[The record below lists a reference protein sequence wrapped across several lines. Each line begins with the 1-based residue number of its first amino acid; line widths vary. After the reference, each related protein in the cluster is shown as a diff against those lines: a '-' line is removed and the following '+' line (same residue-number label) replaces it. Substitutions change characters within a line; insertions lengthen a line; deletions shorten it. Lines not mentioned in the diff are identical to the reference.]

1 MPEEKYMR
9 RAIELAKKGS
19 GHVNPNPLVGAV
31 IVKDGEIIGEGYH
44 ECYGQLHAERNAI
57 ANARKRGNNIEGS
70 TIYVTLEPCCH
81 YGKTPPCTEAII
93 EEKIARVVV
102 GSDDPNPLVSG
113 KGFKLLREKGIEVIP
128 HFLKEECDAM
138 NHVFFHYISTGTPYV
153 AMKYAMTM
161 DGKIACYTGDSKWVT
176 GEESRA
182 HVQTLRNHYKGIM
195 AGIGTV
201 LADDPMLSCRIEG
214 GRDPVRIIADSH
226 LRIPMDSQLVRTAKQ
241 QPLIVACLPDADE
254 TKAVQLEEKGVE
266 VLRIPGIAVND
277 FSGSSS
283 DSVLKYKDR
292 LLADNLADNN
302 ISREVDSDIIEEKQ
316 KEVISL
322 PVLMKEL
329 GSRKIDGILLEGGGQ
344 LNESALQAGIVQR
357 VYCYI
362 APKIFGGAQAKTPV
376 EGQGLA
382 KAADAWHFKRKLIER
397 QVVCLQELLRKLEK
411 SRASKKVRIPL
422 SLQLRQI
429 LF

>member
-31 IVKDGEIIGEGYH
+31 IVRDGEIIGEGYH

-57 ANARKRGNNIEGS
+57 ANAKKRGNSLEGS

-113 KGFKLLREKGIEVIP
+113 KGFQILREKAIEVIP

-138 NHVFFHYISTGTPYV
+138 NQVFFHYIRTGTPYV

-201 LADDPMLSCRIEG
+201 LADDPMLNCRIEG
-214 GRDPVRIIADSH
+214 GRDPIRIIADSH
-226 LRIPMDSQLVRTAKQ
+226 LRIPIDSQLVRTAGQ

-254 TKAVQLEEKGVE
+254 EKAAQLQEKGVE
-266 VLRIPGIAVND
+266 VLRIPGVTT
-277 FSGSSS
+277 
-283 DSVLKYKDR
+283 
-292 LLADNLADNN
+292 AD
-302 ISREVDSDIIEEKQ
+302 ITEEQ

-329 GSRKIDGILLEGGGQ
+329 GARKIDGILLEGGGQ
-344 LNESALQAGIVQR
+344 LNESALQAGIVDR
-357 VYCYI
+357 IYCYI

-376 EGQGLA
+376 EGQGLTR
-382 KAADAWHFKRKLIER
+382 AADAWQFNRIGMQEFGQDILLEYEKA
-397 QVVCLQELLRKLEK
+397 QEL
-411 SRASKKVRIPL
+411 
-422 SLQLRQI
+422 Q
-429 LF
+429 

>member
-31 IVKDGEIIGEGYH
+31 IVRDGEIIGEGYH

-57 ANARKRGNNIEGS
+57 ANAKKRGNSLEGS

-113 KGFKLLREKGIEVIP
+113 KGFQMLREKGIEVIP
-128 HFLKEECDAM
+128 HFLKEECDAI
-138 NHVFFHYISTGTPYV
+138 NHVFFHYIRTGTPYV

-176 GEESRA
+176 GEKSRA

-201 LADDPMLSCRIEG
+201 LADDPMLNCRIEG
-214 GRDPVRIIADSH
+214 GRDPIRIIADSH
-226 LRIPMDSQLVRTAKQ
+226 LRIPMDSQLVRTAGQ

-254 TKAVQLEEKGVE
+254 EKAAQLQEKGVE
-266 VLRIPGIAVND
+266 VLRIPGVTT
-277 FSGSSS
+277 
-283 DSVLKYKDR
+283 
-292 LLADNLADNN
+292 AD
-302 ISREVDSDIIEEKQ
+302 ITEEQ

-329 GSRKIDGILLEGGGQ
+329 GARKIDGILLEGGGQ
-344 LNESALQAGIVQR
+344 LNESALQAGIVDR
-357 VYCYI
+357 IYCYI

-376 EGQGLA
+376 EGQGLTR
-382 KAADAWHFKRKLIER
+382 AADAWQFNRIGMQEFGQDILLEYEKA
-397 QVVCLQELLRKLEK
+397 QEL
-411 SRASKKVRIPL
+411 
-422 SLQLRQI
+422 Q
-429 LF
+429 

>member
-31 IVKDGEIIGEGYH
+31 IVRDGEIIGEGYH

-57 ANARKRGNNIEGS
+57 ANAKKRGNSLEGS

-113 KGFKLLREKGIEVIP
+113 KGFQMLREKGIEVIP
-128 HFLKEECDAM
+128 HFLKEKCDAM
-138 NHVFFHYISTGTPYV
+138 NHVFFHYIRTGTPYV

-201 LADDPMLSCRIEG
+201 LADDPMLNCRIEG
-214 GRDPVRIIADSH
+214 GKDPIRIITDSH
-226 LRIPMDSQLVRTAKQ
+226 LRIPMDSQLVRTAGQ

-254 TKAVQLEEKGVE
+254 EKAAQLQEKGVE
-266 VLRIPGIAVND
+266 VLRIPGVTT
-277 FSGSSS
+277 
-283 DSVLKYKDR
+283 
-292 LLADNLADNN
+292 AD
-302 ISREVDSDIIEEKQ
+302 ITEEQ

-329 GSRKIDGILLEGGGQ
+329 GARKIDGILLEGGGQ
-344 LNESALQAGIVQR
+344 LNESALQAGIVDR
-357 VYCYI
+357 IYCYI

-376 EGQGLA
+376 EGQGLTR
-382 KAADAWHFKRKLIER
+382 AADAWQFNRIGMQEFGQDILLEYEKA
-397 QVVCLQELLRKLEK
+397 QEL
-411 SRASKKVRIPL
+411 
-422 SLQLRQI
+422 Q
-429 LF
+429 

>member
-31 IVKDGEIIGEGYH
+31 IVRDGEIIGEGYH

-57 ANARKRGNNIEGS
+57 ANAKKRGNSLEGS

-113 KGFKLLREKGIEVIP
+113 KGFQMLREKGIEVIP

-138 NHVFFHYISTGTPYV
+138 NHVFFHYIRTGTPYV

-182 HVQTLRNHYKGIM
+182 HVQTLRNYYKGIM

-201 LADDPMLSCRIEG
+201 LADDPMLNCRIEG
-214 GRDPVRIIADSH
+214 GRDPIRIITDSH
-226 LRIPMDSQLVRTAKQ
+226 LRIPMDSQLVRTAGQ

-254 TKAVQLEEKGVE
+254 EKAAQLQEKGVE
-266 VLRIPGIAVND
+266 VLRIPGVTT
-277 FSGSSS
+277 
-283 DSVLKYKDR
+283 
-292 LLADNLADNN
+292 AD
-302 ISREVDSDIIEEKQ
+302 ITEEQ

-329 GSRKIDGILLEGGGQ
+329 GARKIDGILLEGGGQ
-344 LNESALQAGIVQR
+344 LNESALQAGIVDR
-357 VYCYI
+357 IYCYI

-376 EGQGLA
+376 EGQGLTR
-382 KAADAWHFKRKLIER
+382 AADAWQFNRIGMQEFGQDILLEYEKA
-397 QVVCLQELLRKLEK
+397 QEL
-411 SRASKKVRIPL
+411 
-422 SLQLRQI
+422 Q
-429 LF
+429 

>member
-31 IVKDGEIIGEGYH
+31 IVRDGEIIGEGYH

-57 ANARKRGNNIEGS
+57 ANAKKRGNSLEGS

-113 KGFKLLREKGIEVIP
+113 KGFQMLREKGIEVIP

-138 NHVFFHYISTGTPYV
+138 NHVFFHYIRTGTPYV

-201 LADDPMLSCRIEG
+201 LEDDPMLNCRIEG
-214 GRDPVRIIADSH
+214 GRDPIRIIADSH
-226 LRIPMDSQLVRTAKQ
+226 LRIPIDSQLVRTAGQ

-254 TKAVQLEEKGVE
+254 EKAAQLQEKGVE
-266 VLRIPGIAVND
+266 VLRIPGVTT
-277 FSGSSS
+277 
-283 DSVLKYKDR
+283 
-292 LLADNLADNN
+292 AD
-302 ISREVDSDIIEEKQ
+302 ITEEQ

-329 GSRKIDGILLEGGGQ
+329 GARKIDGILLEGGGQ
-344 LNESALQAGIVQR
+344 LNESALQAGIVDR
-357 VYCYI
+357 IYCYI

-376 EGQGLA
+376 EGQGLTR
-382 KAADAWHFKRKLIER
+382 AADAWQFNRIGMQEFGQDILLEYEKA
-397 QVVCLQELLRKLEK
+397 QEL
-411 SRASKKVRIPL
+411 
-422 SLQLRQI
+422 Q
-429 LF
+429 

>member
-31 IVKDGEIIGEGYH
+31 IVRDGEIIGEGYH

-57 ANARKRGNNIEGS
+57 ANAKKRGNSLEGS

-113 KGFKLLREKGIEVIP
+113 KGFQMLREKGIEVIP

-138 NHVFFHYISTGTPYV
+138 NHVFFHYIRTGTPYV

-182 HVQTLRNHYKGIM
+182 HVQMLRNHYKGIM

-201 LADDPMLSCRIEG
+201 LADDPMLNCRIEG
-214 GRDPVRIIADSH
+214 GRDPIRIITDSH
-226 LRIPMDSQLVRTAKQ
+226 LRIPMDSQLVRTAGQ

-254 TKAVQLEEKGVE
+254 EKAAQLQEKGVE
-266 VLRIPGIAVND
+266 VLRIPGVTT
-277 FSGSSS
+277 
-283 DSVLKYKDR
+283 
-292 LLADNLADNN
+292 AD
-302 ISREVDSDIIEEKQ
+302 ITEEQ

-329 GSRKIDGILLEGGGQ
+329 GARKIDGILLEGGGQ
-344 LNESALQAGIVQR
+344 LNESALQAGIVDR
-357 VYCYI
+357 IYCYI

-376 EGQGLA
+376 EGQGLTR
-382 KAADAWHFKRKLIER
+382 AADAWQFNRIGMQEFGQDILLEYEKA
-397 QVVCLQELLRKLEK
+397 QEL
-411 SRASKKVRIPL
+411 
-422 SLQLRQI
+422 Q
-429 LF
+429 

>member
-31 IVKDGEIIGEGYH
+31 IVRDGEIIGEGYH

-57 ANARKRGNNIEGS
+57 ANAKKRGNSLEGS

-113 KGFKLLREKGIEVIP
+113 KGFQMLREKRIEVIP

-138 NHVFFHYISTGTPYV
+138 NHVFFHYIRTGTPYV

-201 LADDPMLSCRIEG
+201 LADDPMLNCRIEG
-214 GRDPVRIIADSH
+214 GRDPIRIIADSH
-226 LRIPMDSQLVRTAKQ
+226 LRIPMDSQLVRTAGQ

-254 TKAVQLEEKGVE
+254 EKAAQLQEKGVE
-266 VLRIPGIAVND
+266 VLRIPGVTT
-277 FSGSSS
+277 
-283 DSVLKYKDR
+283 
-292 LLADNLADNN
+292 AD
-302 ISREVDSDIIEEKQ
+302 ITEEQ

-329 GSRKIDGILLEGGGQ
+329 GARKIDGILLEGGGQ
-344 LNESALQAGIVQR
+344 LNESALQAGIVDR
-357 VYCYI
+357 IYCYI

-376 EGQGLA
+376 EGQGLTR
-382 KAADAWHFKRKLIER
+382 AADAWKFNRIGMQEFGQDILLEYEKA
-397 QVVCLQELLRKLEK
+397 QEL
-411 SRASKKVRIPL
+411 
-422 SLQLRQI
+422 Q
-429 LF
+429 

>member
-31 IVKDGEIIGEGYH
+31 IVRDGEIIGEGYH

-57 ANARKRGNNIEGS
+57 ANAKKRGNSLEGS

-113 KGFKLLREKGIEVIP
+113 KGFQMLREKRIEVIP

-138 NHVFFHYISTGTPYV
+138 NHVFFHYIRTGTPYV

-201 LADDPMLSCRIEG
+201 LADDPMLNCRIEG
-214 GRDPVRIIADSH
+214 GRDPIRIIADSH
-226 LRIPMDSQLVRTAKQ
+226 LRIPMDSQLVRTAGQ

-254 TKAVQLEEKGVE
+254 EKAAQLQEKGVE
-266 VLRIPGIAVND
+266 VLRIPGVTT
-277 FSGSSS
+277 
-283 DSVLKYKDR
+283 
-292 LLADNLADNN
+292 AD
-302 ISREVDSDIIEEKQ
+302 ITEEQ

-329 GSRKIDGILLEGGGQ
+329 GARKIDGILLEGGGQ
-344 LNESALQAGIVQR
+344 LNESALQAGIVDR
-357 VYCYI
+357 IYCYI

-376 EGQGLA
+376 EGQGLTR
-382 KAADAWHFKRKLIER
+382 AADAWQFNRIGMQEFGQDILLEYEKA
-397 QVVCLQELLRKLEK
+397 QEL
-411 SRASKKVRIPL
+411 
-422 SLQLRQI
+422 Q
-429 LF
+429 

>member
-31 IVKDGEIIGEGYH
+31 IVRDGEIIGEGYH

-57 ANARKRGNNIEGS
+57 ANAKKRGNSLEGS

-113 KGFKLLREKGIEVIP
+113 KGFQMLREKGIEVIP

-138 NHVFFHYISTGTPYV
+138 NHVFFHYIRTGTPYV

-201 LADDPMLSCRIEG
+201 LADDPMLNCRIEG
-214 GRDPVRIIADSH
+214 GRDPIRIIADSH
-226 LRIPMDSQLVRTAKQ
+226 LRIPMDSQLVRTAGQ

-254 TKAVQLEEKGVE
+254 EKAAQLQKKGVE
-266 VLRIPGIAVND
+266 VLRIPGVTT
-277 FSGSSS
+277 
-283 DSVLKYKDR
+283 
-292 LLADNLADNN
+292 AD
-302 ISREVDSDIIEEKQ
+302 ITEEQ

-329 GSRKIDGILLEGGGQ
+329 GARKIDGILLEGGGQ
-344 LNESALQAGIVQR
+344 LNESALQAGIVDR
-357 VYCYI
+357 IYCYI

-376 EGQGLA
+376 EGQGLTR
-382 KAADAWHFKRKLIER
+382 AADAWQFNRIGMQEFGQDILLEYEKA
-397 QVVCLQELLRKLEK
+397 QEL
-411 SRASKKVRIPL
+411 
-422 SLQLRQI
+422 Q
-429 LF
+429 

>member
-31 IVKDGEIIGEGYH
+31 IVRDGEIIGEGYH

-57 ANARKRGNNIEGS
+57 ANAKKRGNSLEGS

-113 KGFKLLREKGIEVIP
+113 KGFQMLREKGIEVIP

-138 NHVFFHYISTGTPYV
+138 NHVFFHYIRTGTPYV

-201 LADDPMLSCRIEG
+201 LADDPMLNCRIEG
-214 GRDPVRIIADSH
+214 GRDPIRIIADSH
-226 LRIPMDSQLVRTAKQ
+226 LRIPIDSQLVRTAGQ
-241 QPLIVACLPDADE
+241 QPRIVACLPDADE
-254 TKAVQLEEKGVE
+254 EKAAQLQEKGVE
-266 VLRIPGIAVND
+266 VLRIPGVTT
-277 FSGSSS
+277 
-283 DSVLKYKDR
+283 
-292 LLADNLADNN
+292 AD
-302 ISREVDSDIIEEKQ
+302 ITEEQ

-329 GSRKIDGILLEGGGQ
+329 GARKIDGILLEGGGQ
-344 LNESALQAGIVQR
+344 LNESALQAGIVDR
-357 VYCYI
+357 IYCYI

-376 EGQGLA
+376 EGQGLTR
-382 KAADAWHFKRKLIER
+382 AADAWQFNRIGMQEFGQDILLEYEKA
-397 QVVCLQELLRKLEK
+397 QEL
-411 SRASKKVRIPL
+411 
-422 SLQLRQI
+422 Q
-429 LF
+429 

>member
-31 IVKDGEIIGEGYH
+31 IVRDGEIIGEGYH

-57 ANARKRGNNIEGS
+57 ANAKKRGNSLEGS

-113 KGFKLLREKGIEVIP
+113 KGFQMLREKGIEVIP

-138 NHVFFHYISTGTPYV
+138 NHVFFHYIRTGTPYV

-201 LADDPMLSCRIEG
+201 LADDPMLNCRIEG
-214 GRDPVRIIADSH
+214 GRDPIRIIADSH
-226 LRIPMDSQLVRTAKQ
+226 LRIPMDSQLVRTAGQ
-241 QPLIVACLPDADE
+241 QPLIVVCLPDADE
-254 TKAVQLEEKGVE
+254 EKAAQLQEKGVE
-266 VLRIPGIAVND
+266 VLRI
-277 FSGSSS
+277 SG
-283 DSVLKYKDR
+283 VTT
-292 LLADNLADNN
+292 AD
-302 ISREVDSDIIEEKQ
+302 ITEEQ

-329 GSRKIDGILLEGGGQ
+329 GARKIDGILLEGGGQ
-344 LNESALQAGIVQR
+344 LNESALQAGIVDR
-357 VYCYI
+357 IYCYI

-376 EGQGLA
+376 EGQGLTR
-382 KAADAWHFKRKLIER
+382 AADAWQFNRIGMQEFGQDILLEYEKA
-397 QVVCLQELLRKLEK
+397 QEL
-411 SRASKKVRIPL
+411 
-422 SLQLRQI
+422 Q
-429 LF
+429 

>member
-31 IVKDGEIIGEGYH
+31 IVRDGEIIGEGYH

-57 ANARKRGNNIEGS
+57 ANAKKRGNSLEGS

-113 KGFKLLREKGIEVIP
+113 KGFQMLREKGIEVIP

-138 NHVFFHYISTGTPYV
+138 NHVFFHYIRTGTPYV

-201 LADDPMLSCRIEG
+201 LADDPMLNCRIEG
-214 GRDPVRIIADSH
+214 GRDPIRIIADSH
-226 LRIPMDSQLVRTAKQ
+226 LRIPIDSQLVRTAGQ

-254 TKAVQLEEKGVE
+254 EKAAQLQEKGVE
-266 VLRIPGIAVND
+266 VLRIPGVTT
-277 FSGSSS
+277 
-283 DSVLKYKDR
+283 
-292 LLADNLADNN
+292 
-302 ISREVDSDIIEEKQ
+302 EDITEEQ

-329 GSRKIDGILLEGGGQ
+329 GARKIDGILLEGGGQ
-344 LNESALQAGIVQR
+344 LNESALQAGIVDR
-357 VYCYI
+357 IYCYI

-376 EGQGLA
+376 EGQGLTR
-382 KAADAWHFKRKLIER
+382 AADAWQFNRIGMQEFGQDILLEYEKA
-397 QVVCLQELLRKLEK
+397 QEL
-411 SRASKKVRIPL
+411 
-422 SLQLRQI
+422 Q
-429 LF
+429 

>member
-31 IVKDGEIIGEGYH
+31 IVRDGEIIDEGYH

-57 ANARKRGNNIEGS
+57 ANAKKRGNSLEGS

-113 KGFKLLREKGIEVIP
+113 KGFQMLREKGIEVIP

-138 NHVFFHYISTGTPYV
+138 NHVFFHYIRTGTPYV

-201 LADDPMLSCRIEG
+201 LADDPMLNCRIEG
-214 GRDPVRIIADSH
+214 GRDPIRIIADSH
-226 LRIPMDSQLVRTAKQ
+226 LRIPMDSQLVRTAGQ

-254 TKAVQLEEKGVE
+254 EKAAQLQEKGVE
-266 VLRIPGIAVND
+266 VLRVPGVTT
-277 FSGSSS
+277 
-283 DSVLKYKDR
+283 
-292 LLADNLADNN
+292 AD
-302 ISREVDSDIIEEKQ
+302 ITEEQ

-329 GSRKIDGILLEGGGQ
+329 GARKIDGILLEGGGQ
-344 LNESALQAGIVQR
+344 LNESALQAGIVDR
-357 VYCYI
+357 IYCYI

-376 EGQGLA
+376 EGQGLTR
-382 KAADAWHFKRKLIER
+382 AADAWQFNRIGMQEFGQDILLEYEKA
-397 QVVCLQELLRKLEK
+397 QEL
-411 SRASKKVRIPL
+411 
-422 SLQLRQI
+422 Q
-429 LF
+429 

>member
-31 IVKDGEIIGEGYH
+31 IVRDGEIIGEGYH

-57 ANARKRGNNIEGS
+57 ANAKKRGNSLEGS

-113 KGFKLLREKGIEVIP
+113 KGFQMLREKGIEVIP

-138 NHVFFHYISTGTPYV
+138 NYVFFHYIRTGTPYV

-201 LADDPMLSCRIEG
+201 LADDPMLNCRIEG
-214 GRDPVRIIADSH
+214 GRDPIRIIADSH
-226 LRIPMDSQLVRTAKQ
+226 LRIPMDSQLVRTAGQ

-254 TKAVQLEEKGVE
+254 EKAAQLQEKGVE
-266 VLRIPGIAVND
+266 VLRIPGVTT
-277 FSGSSS
+277 
-283 DSVLKYKDR
+283 
-292 LLADNLADNN
+292 AD
-302 ISREVDSDIIEEKQ
+302 ITEEQ

-329 GSRKIDGILLEGGGQ
+329 GARKIDGILLEGGGQ
-344 LNESALQAGIVQR
+344 LNESALQAGIVDR
-357 VYCYI
+357 IYCYI

-376 EGQGLA
+376 EGQGLTR
-382 KAADAWHFKRKLIER
+382 AADAWKFNRIGMQEFGQDILLEYEKA
-397 QVVCLQELLRKLEK
+397 QEL
-411 SRASKKVRIPL
+411 
-422 SLQLRQI
+422 Q
-429 LF
+429 

>member
-31 IVKDGEIIGEGYH
+31 IVRDGGIIGEGYH

-57 ANARKRGNNIEGS
+57 ANAKKRGNSLEGS

-113 KGFKLLREKGIEVIP
+113 KGFQMLREKGIEVIP

-138 NHVFFHYISTGTPYV
+138 NHVFFHYIRTGTPYV

-201 LADDPMLSCRIEG
+201 LADDPMLNCRIEG
-214 GRDPVRIIADSH
+214 GRDPIRIIADSH
-226 LRIPMDSQLVRTAKQ
+226 LRIPMDSQLVRTAGQ

-254 TKAVQLEEKGVE
+254 EKAAQLQEKGVE
-266 VLRIPGIAVND
+266 VLRIPGVTT
-277 FSGSSS
+277 
-283 DSVLKYKDR
+283 
-292 LLADNLADNN
+292 AD
-302 ISREVDSDIIEEKQ
+302 ITEEQ

-329 GSRKIDGILLEGGGQ
+329 GARKIDGILLEGGGQ
-344 LNESALQAGIVQR
+344 LNESALQAGIVDR
-357 VYCYI
+357 IYCYI

-376 EGQGLA
+376 EGQGLTR
-382 KAADAWHFKRKLIER
+382 AADAWQFKRIGMQEFGQDILLEYEKA
-397 QVVCLQELLRKLEK
+397 QEL
-411 SRASKKVRIPL
+411 
-422 SLQLRQI
+422 Q
-429 LF
+429 

>member
-31 IVKDGEIIGEGYH
+31 IVRDGEIIGEGYH

-57 ANARKRGNNIEGS
+57 ANAKKRGNSLEGS

-113 KGFKLLREKGIEVIP
+113 KGFQMLREKGIEVIP

-138 NHVFFHYISTGTPYV
+138 NHVFFHYIRTGTPYV

-201 LADDPMLSCRIEG
+201 LADDPMLNCRIEG
-214 GRDPVRIIADSH
+214 GRDPIRIIADSH
-226 LRIPMDSQLVRTAKQ
+226 LRIPMDSQLVRTAGQ

-254 TKAVQLEEKGVE
+254 EKAAQLQEKGVE
-266 VLRIPGIAVND
+266 VLRIPGVTT
-277 FSGSSS
+277 
-283 DSVLKYKDR
+283 
-292 LLADNLADNN
+292 AD
-302 ISREVDSDIIEEKQ
+302 ITEEQ

-329 GSRKIDGILLEGGGQ
+329 GARKIDGILLEGGGQ
-344 LNESALQAGIVQR
+344 LNESALQAGIVDR
-357 VYCYI
+357 IYCYI

-376 EGQGLA
+376 EGQGLTR
-382 KAADAWHFKRKLIER
+382 AADAWQFNRIGM
-397 QVVCLQELLRKLEK
+397 QEFGQDILLV
-411 SRASKKVRIPL
+411 SKKSNCIEA
-422 SLQLRQI
+422 
-429 LF
+429 

>member
-31 IVKDGEIIGEGYH
+31 IVRDGEIIGEGYH

-57 ANARKRGNNIEGS
+57 ANAKKRGNSLEGS

-113 KGFKLLREKGIEVIP
+113 KGFQMLREKGIEVIP

-138 NHVFFHYISTGTPYV
+138 NHVFFHYIRTGTPYV

-182 HVQTLRNHYKGIM
+182 HVQTLRNHSKGIM

-201 LADDPMLSCRIEG
+201 LADDPMLNCRIEG
-214 GRDPVRIIADSH
+214 GRDPIRIIADSH
-226 LRIPMDSQLVRTAKQ
+226 LRIPMDSQLVRTAGQ

-254 TKAVQLEEKGVE
+254 EKAAQLQEKGVE
-266 VLRIPGIAVND
+266 VLRIPGVTT
-277 FSGSSS
+277 
-283 DSVLKYKDR
+283 
-292 LLADNLADNN
+292 AD
-302 ISREVDSDIIEEKQ
+302 ITEEQ

-329 GSRKIDGILLEGGGQ
+329 GARKIDGILLEGGGQ
-344 LNESALQAGIVQR
+344 LNESALQAGIVDR
-357 VYCYI
+357 IYCYI

-376 EGQGLA
+376 EGQGLTR
-382 KAADAWHFKRKLIER
+382 AADAWKFNRIGMQEFGQDILLEYEKA
-397 QVVCLQELLRKLEK
+397 QEL
-411 SRASKKVRIPL
+411 
-422 SLQLRQI
+422 Q
-429 LF
+429 

>member
-31 IVKDGEIIGEGYH
+31 IVRDGEIIGEGYH

-57 ANARKRGNNIEGS
+57 ANAKKRGNSLEGS

-113 KGFKLLREKGIEVIP
+113 KGFQMLREKGIEVIP

-138 NHVFFHYISTGTPYV
+138 NHVFFHYIRTGTPYV

-201 LADDPMLSCRIEG
+201 LADDPMLNCRIEG
-214 GRDPVRIIADSH
+214 GRDPIRIITDSH
-226 LRIPMDSQLVRTAKQ
+226 LRIPMDSQLVRTAGQ

-254 TKAVQLEEKGVE
+254 EKAAQLQEKGVK
-266 VLRIPGIAVND
+266 VLRIPGVTT
-277 FSGSSS
+277 
-283 DSVLKYKDR
+283 
-292 LLADNLADNN
+292 AD
-302 ISREVDSDIIEEKQ
+302 ITEEQ

-329 GSRKIDGILLEGGGQ
+329 GARKIDGILLEGGGQ
-344 LNESALQAGIVQR
+344 LNESALQAGIVDR
-357 VYCYI
+357 IYCYI

-376 EGQGLA
+376 EGQGLTR
-382 KAADAWHFKRKLIER
+382 AADAWQFNRIGMQEFGQDILLEYEKA
-397 QVVCLQELLRKLEK
+397 QEL
-411 SRASKKVRIPL
+411 
-422 SLQLRQI
+422 Q
-429 LF
+429 

>member
-31 IVKDGEIIGEGYH
+31 IVRDGEIIGEGYH

-57 ANARKRGNNIEGS
+57 ANAKKRGNSLEGS

-113 KGFKLLREKGIEVIP
+113 KGFQMLREKGIEVIP

-138 NHVFFHYISTGTPYV
+138 NHVFFHYIRTGTPYV

-201 LADDPMLSCRIEG
+201 LADDPMLNCRIEG
-214 GRDPVRIIADSH
+214 GRDPIRIITDSH
-226 LRIPMDSQLVRTAKQ
+226 LRIPMDSQLVRTAGQ

-254 TKAVQLEEKGVE
+254 EKAAQLQEKGVE
-266 VLRIPGIAVND
+266 VLRIPGVTT
-277 FSGSSS
+277 
-283 DSVLKYKDR
+283 
-292 LLADNLADNN
+292 AD
-302 ISREVDSDIIEEKQ
+302 ITEEQ

-329 GSRKIDGILLEGGGQ
+329 GARKIDGILLEGGGQ
-344 LNESALQAGIVQR
+344 LNESALQAGIVDR
-357 VYCYI
+357 IYCYI

-376 EGQGLA
+376 EGQGLTR
-382 KAADAWHFKRKLIER
+382 AADAWQFNRIGMQEFGQDILLGYEKA
-397 QVVCLQELLRKLEK
+397 QEL
-411 SRASKKVRIPL
+411 
-422 SLQLRQI
+422 Q
-429 LF
+429 

>member
-182 HVQTLRNHYKGIM
+182 HVQILRNHYKGIM

-292 LLADNLADNN
+292 LLTDNLADNN

-322 PVLMKEL
+322 SVLMKEL

-382 KAADAWHFKRKLIER
+382 KAADAWHFTRIGMQEFGQDILLEYER
-397 QVVCLQELLRKLEK
+397 TKEN
-411 SRASKKVRIPL
+411 
-422 SLQLRQI
+422 
-429 LF
+429 

>member
-31 IVKDGEIIGEGYH
+31 IVRDGEIIGEGYH

-57 ANARKRGNNIEGS
+57 ANAKKRGNSLEGS

-113 KGFKLLREKGIEVIP
+113 KGFQMLHEKGIEVIP

-138 NHVFFHYISTGTPYV
+138 NHVFFHYIRTGTPYV

-201 LADDPMLSCRIEG
+201 LADDPMLNCRIEG
-214 GRDPVRIIADSH
+214 GRDPIRIIADSH
-226 LRIPMDSQLVRTAKQ
+226 LRIPIDSQLVRTAGQ

-254 TKAVQLEEKGVE
+254 EKAAQLQEKGVE
-266 VLRIPGIAVND
+266 VLRIPGVTT
-277 FSGSSS
+277 
-283 DSVLKYKDR
+283 
-292 LLADNLADNN
+292 AD
-302 ISREVDSDIIEEKQ
+302 ITEEQ

-329 GSRKIDGILLEGGGQ
+329 GARKIDGILLEGGGQ
-344 LNESALQAGIVQR
+344 LNESALQAGIVDR
-357 VYCYI
+357 IYCYI

-376 EGQGLA
+376 EGQGLTR
-382 KAADAWHFKRKLIER
+382 AADAWQFNRIGMQEFGQDILLEYEKA
-397 QVVCLQELLRKLEK
+397 QEL
-411 SRASKKVRIPL
+411 
-422 SLQLRQI
+422 Q
-429 LF
+429 

>member
-31 IVKDGEIIGEGYH
+31 IVRDGEIIGEGYH

-57 ANARKRGNNIEGS
+57 ANAKKRGNSLEGS

-113 KGFKLLREKGIEVIP
+113 KGFQMLREKGIEVIP

-138 NHVFFHYISTGTPYV
+138 NHVFFHYIRTRTPYV

-201 LADDPMLSCRIEG
+201 LADDPMLNCRIEG
-214 GRDPVRIIADSH
+214 GRDPIRIITDSH
-226 LRIPMDSQLVRTAKQ
+226 LRIPMDSQLVRTAGQ

-254 TKAVQLEEKGVE
+254 EKAAQLQEKGVE
-266 VLRIPGIAVND
+266 VLRIPGVTT
-277 FSGSSS
+277 
-283 DSVLKYKDR
+283 
-292 LLADNLADNN
+292 AD
-302 ISREVDSDIIEEKQ
+302 ITEEQ

-329 GSRKIDGILLEGGGQ
+329 GARKIDGILLEGGGQ
-344 LNESALQAGIVQR
+344 LNESALQAGIVDII
-357 VYCYI
+357 YCYI

-376 EGQGLA
+376 EGQGLTR
-382 KAADAWHFKRKLIER
+382 AADAWQFNRIGMQEFGQDILLEYEKA
-397 QVVCLQELLRKLEK
+397 QEL
-411 SRASKKVRIPL
+411 
-422 SLQLRQI
+422 Q
-429 LF
+429 

>member
-31 IVKDGEIIGEGYH
+31 IVRDGEIIGEGYH

-57 ANARKRGNNIEGS
+57 ANAKKRGNSLEGS

-113 KGFKLLREKGIEVIP
+113 KGFQMLREKGIEVIP

-138 NHVFFHYISTGTPYV
+138 NYVFFHYIRTGTPYV

-201 LADDPMLSCRIEG
+201 LADDPMLNCRIEG
-214 GRDPVRIIADSH
+214 GRDPIRIIADSH
-226 LRIPMDSQLVRTAKQ
+226 LRIPMDSQLVRTAGQ

-254 TKAVQLEEKGVE
+254 EKAAQLQEKGVE
-266 VLRIPGIAVND
+266 VLRIPGVTT
-277 FSGSSS
+277 
-283 DSVLKYKDR
+283 
-292 LLADNLADNN
+292 AD
-302 ISREVDSDIIEEKQ
+302 ITEEQ

-329 GSRKIDGILLEGGGQ
+329 GARKIDGILLEGGGQ
-344 LNESALQAGIVQR
+344 LNESALQAGIVDR
-357 VYCYI
+357 IYCYI

-376 EGQGLA
+376 EGQGLTR
-382 KAADAWHFKRKLIER
+382 AADAWQFKRIGMQEFGQDILLEYETA
-397 QVVCLQELLRKLEK
+397 QEL
-411 SRASKKVRIPL
+411 
-422 SLQLRQI
+422 Q
-429 LF
+429 

>member
-19 GHVNPNPLVGAV
+19 GHVSPNPLVGAV

-214 GRDPVRIIADSH
+214 GRDPVRI
-226 LRIPMDSQLVRTAKQ
+226 PMDSQLVRTAKQ

-382 KAADAWHFKRKLIER
+382 KAADAWHFTRIGMQEFGQDILLEYER
-397 QVVCLQELLRKLEK
+397 TKEN
-411 SRASKKVRIPL
+411 
-422 SLQLRQI
+422 
-429 LF
+429 

>member
-31 IVKDGEIIGEGYH
+31 IVRDGEIIGEGYH

-57 ANARKRGNNIEGS
+57 ANAKKRGNSLESS

-113 KGFKLLREKGIEVIP
+113 KGFQMLREKGLEVIP
-128 HFLKEECDAM
+128 HFLKEKCDAM
-138 NHVFFHYISTGTPYV
+138 NHVFFHYIRTGTPYV

-201 LADDPMLSCRIEG
+201 LADDPMLNCRIEG
-214 GRDPVRIIADSH
+214 GRDPIRIIADSH
-226 LRIPMDSQLVRTAKQ
+226 LRIPMDSQLVRTAGQ

-254 TKAVQLEEKGVE
+254 EKAAQLQEKGVE
-266 VLRIPGIAVND
+266 VLRIPGVTT
-277 FSGSSS
+277 
-283 DSVLKYKDR
+283 
-292 LLADNLADNN
+292 AD
-302 ISREVDSDIIEEKQ
+302 ITEEQ

-329 GSRKIDGILLEGGGQ
+329 GARKIDGILLEGGGQ
-344 LNESALQAGIVQR
+344 LNESALQAGIVDR
-357 VYCYI
+357 IYCYI

-376 EGQGLA
+376 EGQGLTR
-382 KAADAWHFKRKLIER
+382 AADAWQFNRIGMQEFGQDILLEYEKA
-397 QVVCLQELLRKLEK
+397 QEL
-411 SRASKKVRIPL
+411 
-422 SLQLRQI
+422 Q
-429 LF
+429 

>member
-31 IVKDGEIIGEGYH
+31 IVRDGEIIGEGYH

-57 ANARKRGNNIEGS
+57 ANAKKRGNSLEGS

-113 KGFKLLREKGIEVIP
+113 KGFQMLREKGIEVIP

-138 NHVFFHYISTGTPYV
+138 NHVFFHYIRTGTPYV

-161 DGKIACYTGDSKWVT
+161 DGRIACYTGDSKWVT

-201 LADDPMLSCRIEG
+201 LADDPMLNCRIEG
-214 GRDPVRIIADSH
+214 GRDPIRIIADSH
-226 LRIPMDSQLVRTAKQ
+226 LRIPIDSQLVRTAGQ

-254 TKAVQLEEKGVE
+254 EKAAQLQEKGVE
-266 VLRIPGIAVND
+266 VLRIPGVTT
-277 FSGSSS
+277 
-283 DSVLKYKDR
+283 
-292 LLADNLADNN
+292 AD
-302 ISREVDSDIIEEKQ
+302 ITEEQ

-329 GSRKIDGILLEGGGQ
+329 GARKIDGILLEGGGQ
-344 LNESALQAGIVQR
+344 LNESALQAGIVDR
-357 VYCYI
+357 IYCYI

-376 EGQGLA
+376 EGQGLTR
-382 KAADAWHFKRKLIER
+382 AADAWQFNRIGMQEFGQDILLEYEKA
-397 QVVCLQELLRKLEK
+397 QEL
-411 SRASKKVRIPL
+411 
-422 SLQLRQI
+422 Q
-429 LF
+429 

>member
-31 IVKDGEIIGEGYH
+31 IVRDGEIIGEGYH

-57 ANARKRGNNIEGS
+57 ANAKKRGNSLEGS

-81 YGKTPPCTEAII
+81 YGKPPPCTEAII

-113 KGFKLLREKGIEVIP
+113 KGFQMLREKGIEVIP

-138 NHVFFHYISTGTPYV
+138 NHVFFHYIRTGTPYV

-201 LADDPMLSCRIEG
+201 LADDPMLNCRIEG
-214 GRDPVRIIADSH
+214 GRDPIRIITDSH
-226 LRIPMDSQLVRTAKQ
+226 LRIPMDSQLVRTAGQ

-254 TKAVQLEEKGVE
+254 EKAAQLQEKGVE
-266 VLRIPGIAVND
+266 VLRIPGVTT
-277 FSGSSS
+277 
-283 DSVLKYKDR
+283 
-292 LLADNLADNN
+292 AD
-302 ISREVDSDIIEEKQ
+302 ITEEQ

-329 GSRKIDGILLEGGGQ
+329 GARKIDGILLEGGGQ
-344 LNESALQAGIVQR
+344 LNESALQAGIVDR
-357 VYCYI
+357 IYCYI

-376 EGQGLA
+376 EGQGLTR
-382 KAADAWHFKRKLIER
+382 AADAWQFNRIGMQEFGQDILLEYEKA
-397 QVVCLQELLRKLEK
+397 QEL
-411 SRASKKVRIPL
+411 
-422 SLQLRQI
+422 Q
-429 LF
+429 

>member
-9 RAIELAKKGS
+9 RAIKLAKKGS

-31 IVKDGEIIGEGYH
+31 IVRDGEIIGEGYH

-57 ANARKRGNNIEGS
+57 ANAKKRGNSLEGS

-113 KGFKLLREKGIEVIP
+113 KGFQMLREKGIEVIP

-138 NHVFFHYISTGTPYV
+138 NHVFFHYIRTGTPYV

-201 LADDPMLSCRIEG
+201 LADDPMLNCRIEG
-214 GRDPVRIIADSH
+214 GRDPIRIIADSH
-226 LRIPMDSQLVRTAKQ
+226 LRIPIDSQLVRTAGQ

-254 TKAVQLEEKGVE
+254 EKAAQLQEKGVE
-266 VLRIPGIAVND
+266 VLRIPGVTT
-277 FSGSSS
+277 
-283 DSVLKYKDR
+283 
-292 LLADNLADNN
+292 AD
-302 ISREVDSDIIEEKQ
+302 ITEEQ

-329 GSRKIDGILLEGGGQ
+329 GARKIDGILLEGGGQ
-344 LNESALQAGIVQR
+344 LNESALQAGIVDR
-357 VYCYI
+357 IYCYI

-376 EGQGLA
+376 EGQGLTR
-382 KAADAWHFKRKLIER
+382 AADAWQFNRIGMQEFGQDILLEYEKA
-397 QVVCLQELLRKLEK
+397 QEL
-411 SRASKKVRIPL
+411 
-422 SLQLRQI
+422 Q
-429 LF
+429 

>member
-31 IVKDGEIIGEGYH
+31 IVRDGKIIGEGYH

-57 ANARKRGNNIEGS
+57 ANAKKRGNSLEGS

-93 EEKIARVVV
+93 EEKIAKVVV

-113 KGFKLLREKGIEVIP
+113 KGFQMLREKGIEVIP
-128 HFLKEECDAM
+128 HFLKEECDAI
-138 NHVFFHYISTGTPYV
+138 NHVFFHYIRTGTPYV

-201 LADDPMLSCRIEG
+201 LADDPMFNCRIEG
-214 GRDPVRIIADSH
+214 GRDPIRIIADSH
-226 LRIPMDSQLVRTAKQ
+226 LRIPMDSQLVRTAGQ

-254 TKAVQLEEKGVE
+254 EKAAQLQEKGVE
-266 VLRIPGIAVND
+266 VLRIPGVTT
-277 FSGSSS
+277 
-283 DSVLKYKDR
+283 
-292 LLADNLADNN
+292 AD
-302 ISREVDSDIIEEKQ
+302 ITEEQ

-329 GSRKIDGILLEGGGQ
+329 GARKIDGILLEGGGQ
-344 LNESALQAGIVQR
+344 LNESALQAGIVDR
-357 VYCYI
+357 IYCYI

-376 EGQGLA
+376 EGQGLTR
-382 KAADAWHFKRKLIER
+382 AADAWQFNRIGMQEFGQDILLEYEK
-397 QVVCLQELLRKLEK
+397 LQEL
-411 SRASKKVRIPL
+411 
-422 SLQLRQI
+422 Q
-429 LF
+429 